1 MEAGE
6 SVVEDGSER
15 DSVYELFAAGGGGGG
30 GGSSG
35 GSVGAGGP
43 LSQPPFPKPTCR
55 EFVIETFDPS
65 STTSSYGE
73 RMAVSSGDTTGWHAR
88 PLQRRM
94 YACFRDSEVRV
105 VEAIAKDGMFM

>member
-1 MEAGE
+1 METGE

-15 DSVYELFAAGGGGGG
+15 DSVYELFAVG
-30 GGSSG
+30 GGSSTQ
-35 GSVGAGGP
+35 S
-43 LSQPPFPKPTCR
+43 SFPKATCR
-55 EFVIETFDPS
+55 EFVIETFDPTS
-65 STTSSYGE
+65 TSSSSCGE
-73 RMAVSSGDTTGWHAR
+73 RMFVSSSDSTGWHAR